1 MEERTAMPIEPSE
14 RIPADRTQQQ
24 SEPYLRAVLDH
35 VLDGII
41 SINENRTVET
51 FNSAA
56 ERIFGYAA
64 DEVIGQNVSM
74 LMPEPYRSQHDTYV
88 QNYLRT
94 GVARIIGIGREVR
107 GRRKNGEEFPLEL
120 GVSEM
125 KVDGE
130 SKFIGILRDISERKR
145 AEEELR
151 RLNEELEERVISRTT
166 ELQAA
171 NLALQKSLSVLNE
184 TRDQLVQTE
193 KMVALGELVAG
204 VAHEINTPL
213 GVCVTAASFLELKL
227 NELSRHLAEAGMG
240 CALPEKYLSTLNE
253 AMASILTNLS
263 RAAELVKSFKLV
275 AVDQVSEEKRRFNVK
290 EYVDKVLL
298 SLRPKYKRTPY
309 TIEVQCPEEL
319 EIFSYPGALSQII
332 TNLVMNSLLH
342 AFDGVA
348 RGKMTL
354 DLSAARG
361 GCVMRFADNGKGI
374 PPEHLKKIYDPFFTT
389 KRGHGGTGL
398 GLHVVYNL
406 VTRTLGGR
414 IECASQLGRG
424 TVFTI
429 SFPCPSDEPKA
440 AGGQGSWT

>member
-1 MEERTAMPIEPSE
+1 MTAMSREPSQYL
-14 RIPADRTQQQ
+14 P
-24 SEPYLRAVLDH
+24 SEGALRRSESYLRAVLDH

-41 SINENRTVET
+41 SINENRIVET

-64 DEVIGQNVSM
+64 DEVIGQNVNT

-120 GVSEM
+120 GISEM

-130 SKFIGILRDISERKR
+130 RKFIGILRDISERKR
-145 AEEELR
+145 AEQELR
-151 RLNEELEERVISRTT
+151 RLNEELEERVAGRTA
-166 ELQAA
+166 EL
-171 NLALQKSLSVLNE
+171 LATNRALEESLSALNA
-184 TRDQLVQTE
+184 TQSQLVQTE
-193 KMVALGELVAG
+193 KMAALGELVAG

-213 GVCVTAASFLELKL
+213 GVCLTAASFLELKL
-227 NELSRHLAEAGMG
+227 NDLPRHLAEAGLERG
-240 CALPEKYLSTLNE
+240 LPEKYQSTLNE

-275 AVDQVSEEKRRFNVK
+275 AVDQVSEEKRRFDIK
-290 EYVDKVLL
+290 EYIDKVLL

-309 TIEVQCPEEL
+309 TIEVQCPEGL
-319 EIFSYPGALSQII
+319 EVFSYPGALSQII

-342 AFDGVA
+342 AFDGA
-348 RGKMTL
+348 AQGKMTV
-354 DLSAARG
+354 DVSAAGG

-398 GLHVVYNL
+398 GLHVVFNL

-414 IECASQLGRG
+414 IECASQMGRG

-429 SFPCPSDEPKA
+429 SFPCPSDGPKA
-440 AGGQGSWT
+440 SGGQGSWT